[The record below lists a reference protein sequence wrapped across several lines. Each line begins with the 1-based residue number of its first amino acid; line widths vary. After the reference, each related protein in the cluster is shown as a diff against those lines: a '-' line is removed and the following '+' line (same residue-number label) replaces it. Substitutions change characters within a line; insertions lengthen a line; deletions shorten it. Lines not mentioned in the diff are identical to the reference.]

1 MTHERNQRILVV
13 DDNPSI
19 HDDFTKVLHSGGGA
33 SRALVDMEA
42 ALFGDAP
49 ASAVQASAAGE
60 APHYEITCARQGEEA
75 LALVRAAVEAGKPF
89 AVAFLD
95 VRMPPGWDGVET
107 LGRLWQVDPELQ
119 AVICTAFSDYTW
131 GETVARLGQSDRLL
145 VLKKPFDAIEVC
157 QMASALVEKWNLT
170 QSERQH
176 LKDAQ
181 AAECEA
187 RAYAASLETVN
198 HALETALATA
208 EESSRARADFLLHI
222 TRELLRPMS
231 GLLERTAGLHPQTHA
246 TQSETEEV
254 ESLRR
259 ETGDLRR
266 LLRDLVDLSEIE
278 AGGLELERRACEPHA
293 LARQCLDQ
301 ARAQAAERSVV
312 LKLECTSPV
321 PARIDSDCARLG
333 RILDVLVANAIQR
346 SPRGE
351 EVRLRMTFDPA
362 PSWQEPQLHL
372 AVVDRGEPIPPERLG
387 RLFEP
392 FHSESKSSIG
402 LCLSKRLAQMLG
414 GDVSVQSEL
423 EPGTSF
429 VLSVRTGALDGVA
442 LLE

>member
-1 MTHERNQRILVV
+1 MTHQRNQRILVV

-19 HDDFTKVLHSGGGA
+19 HEDFKKVLQSSGGA
-33 SRALVDMEA
+33 SRALVDMES

-49 ASAVQASAAGE
+49 ATEANADEAVQ
-60 APHYEITCARQGEEA
+60 YEITFAKQGMEA
-75 LALVRAAVEAGKPF
+75 LELVRAAVKAGQPY

-107 LGRLWQVDPELQ
+107 LERLWQVDAELQ

-131 GETVARLGQSDRLL
+131 GETVARLGRSDRLL

-157 QMASALVEKWNLT
+157 QMASALIEKWNLT
-170 QSERQH
+170 QSERRH
-176 LKDAQ
+176 LKGAQ

-208 EESSRARADFLLHI
+208 QESSRARADFLLHI
-222 TRELLRPMS
+222 TRELLRPIA
-231 GLLERTAGLHPQTHA
+231 GFLERAGGLQPSERDVAQTARAAAAIQREGHA
-246 TQSETEEV
+246 LQ
-254 ESLRR
+254 
-259 ETGDLRR
+259 R
-266 LLRDLVDLSEIE
+266 LLRDIVDLTELE
-278 AGGLELERRACEPHA
+278 AGGLELEKRSCEPQA

-301 ARAQAAERSVV
+301 ARDLAADRGVT
-312 LKLECTSPV
+312 LKLECASPV

-333 RILDVLVANAIQR
+333 RILDVLVANAIRR
-346 SPRGE
+346 SPHNE
-351 EVRLRMTFDPA
+351 EVKLRLAFDAA
-362 PSWQEPQLHL
+362 PSWQEPQLRL
-372 AVVDRGEPIPPERLG
+372 SVVDRGEPIPPERLG

-392 FHSESKSSIG
+392 FGADASASIG
-402 LCLSKRLAQMLG
+402 LCLSKRLAQLLG

-442 LLE
+442 MLE

>member
-1 MTHERNQRILVV
+1 MTHQRNQRILVV

-19 HDDFTKVLHSGGGA
+19 HDDFKKVLQSSGGA
-33 SRALVDMEA
+33 SRALADMES

-49 ASAVQASAAGE
+49 ANAAGAE
-60 APHYEITCARQGEEA
+60 GTPQYEITCARQGMDA
-75 LALVRAAVEAGKPF
+75 LELVRAAVKSGQPY

-107 LGRLWQVDPELQ
+107 LERLWQVDPELQ

-131 GETVARLGQSDRLL
+131 GETVARLGRSDRLL

-157 QMASALVEKWNLT
+157 QMASALIEKWNLT
-170 QSERQH
+170 QSERHH
-176 LKDAQ
+176 LEGAR

-208 EESSRARADFLLHI
+208 EESSRARADFLLHV
-222 TRELLRPMS
+222 TRELLRPMA
-231 GLLERTAGLHPQTHA
+231 GLLERAGELRPGQRDDAQSARAAAAIQREGHA
-246 TQSETEEV
+246 LQ
-254 ESLRR
+254 RM
-259 ETGDLRR
+259 
-266 LLRDLVDLSEIE
+266 LRDIVDLSELE
-278 AGGLELERRACEPHA
+278 AGGLELEKRACEPHA
-293 LARQCLDQ
+293 MARQCLDQ
-301 ARAQAAERSVV
+301 ARPSAAERGVV
-312 LKLECTSPV
+312 LKLECASPV
-321 PARIDSDCARLG
+321 PARIDSDCERLG

-351 EVRLRMTFDPA
+351 EVKLRLAFDA
-362 PSWQEPQLHL
+362 SAGWQEPQLHL
-372 AVVDRGEPIPPERLG
+372 SVIDRGEPIPPERLG

-392 FHSESKSSIG
+392 FQADAGASIG
-402 LCLSKRLAQMLG
+402 LCLSKRVAHLLG

-429 VLSVRTGALDGVA
+429 VVSVRTGALDGVA
-442 LLE
+442 MLE

>member
-19 HDDFTKVLHSGGGA
+19 HDDFKKVLQSGGGV
-33 SRALVDMEA
+33 SRALADMEA
-42 ALFGDAP
+42 ALFGAAP
-49 ASAVQASAAGE
+49 AQAEGAATAGV
-60 APHYEITCARQGEEA
+60 PQYEITSARQGDEA
-75 LALVRAAVEAGKPF
+75 LALVRASMQEGKPF
-89 AVAFLD
+89 ALAFLD

-107 LGRLWQVDPELQ
+107 LERLWQVDPNLQ

-170 QSERQH
+170 QSERRH
-176 LKDAQ
+176 LESAR

-222 TRELLRPMS
+222 TRDLLRPMG
-231 GLLERTAGLHPQTHA
+231 GLLERAGELLQGQCGNVQGDPSCA
-246 TQSETEEV
+246 L
-254 ESLRR
+254 LRR
-259 ETGDLRR
+259 ESNLLRR
-266 LLRDLVDLSEIE
+266 MLSDIVDLSELE
-278 AGGLELERRACEPHA
+278 AGGLELERKACEPHA
-293 LARQCLDQ
+293 LARRCLDQ
-301 ARAQAAERSVV
+301 ARPLATERGVV
-312 LKLECTSPV
+312 LKLECASPV
-321 PARIDSDCARLG
+321 PARIESDCARLE

-351 EVRLRMTFDPA
+351 EVRLRLAFDA
-362 PSWQEPQLHL
+362 AQSWQEPQLRL
-372 AVVDRGEPIPPERLG
+372 AVIDRGEPIPPERLG

-392 FHSESKSSIG
+392 FQSGSGPSIG
-402 LCLSKRLAQMLG
+402 LCLSKRLAQMMG

-429 VLSVRTGALDGVA
+429 ELSVRTGALDGVA

>member
-1 MTHERNQRILVV
+1 VQNLIKIFQHGFTTKPGGHGFGLHSSANAARELGGSLTVRSPGELGGATFVVRAAARARRKRRRCRMTTERNVRILVV

-19 HDDFTKVLHSGGGA
+19 HDDFKKVLSSGGGA
-33 SRALVDMEA
+33 SRALVDIES

-49 ASAVQASAAGE
+49 AGADANNTGE

-75 LALVRAAVEAGKPF
+75 LALVRAAVQAGKPY

-170 QSERQH
+170 QSEREH

-222 TRELLRPMS
+222 TRELLSPMS
-231 GLLERTAGLHPQTHA
+231 GLLERAADLHPSAHA
-246 TQSETEEV
+246 PRRKRRRS
-254 ESLRR
+254 SRCGARR
-259 ETGDLRR
+259 ER
-266 LLRDLVDLSEIE
+266 
-278 AGGLELERRACEPHA
+278 
-293 LARQCLDQ
+293 
-301 ARAQAAERSVV
+301 
-312 LKLECTSPV
+312 
-321 PARIDSDCARLG
+321 
-333 RILDVLVANAIQR
+333 
-346 SPRGE
+346 
-351 EVRLRMTFDPA
+351 
-362 PSWQEPQLHL
+362 
-372 AVVDRGEPIPPERLG
+372 
-387 RLFEP
+387 
-392 FHSESKSSIG
+392 
-402 LCLSKRLAQMLG
+402 
-414 GDVSVQSEL
+414 
-423 EPGTSF
+423 
-429 VLSVRTGALDGVA
+429 
-442 LLE
+442 